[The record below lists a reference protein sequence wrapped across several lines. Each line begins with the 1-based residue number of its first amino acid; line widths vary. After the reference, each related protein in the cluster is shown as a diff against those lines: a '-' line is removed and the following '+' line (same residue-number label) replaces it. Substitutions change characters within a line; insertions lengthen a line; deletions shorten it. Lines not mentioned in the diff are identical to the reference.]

1 MNVSVMAVPTAKEW
15 AAPRFIIYIYVYNGA
30 DLSRF
35 ASGAQNRS
43 LAGPIDKTIRGKS
56 EKSLG
61 GRIVR
66 VYYTAGAKRYALID
80 ALLCRSFIQRTSRF
94 RSGKKKK
101 RTITRPSS
109 VCNMDYEHGN
119 RYTVFVTVRG
129 SRDRSQGRT
138 FCT

>member
-1 MNVSVMAVPTAKEW
+1 MAVPTAKEW

-61 GRIVR
+61 VRIVR

-80 ALLCRSFIQRTSRF
+80 GVIMSVVYTTNVAFSV
-94 RSGKKKK
+94 GKKKK